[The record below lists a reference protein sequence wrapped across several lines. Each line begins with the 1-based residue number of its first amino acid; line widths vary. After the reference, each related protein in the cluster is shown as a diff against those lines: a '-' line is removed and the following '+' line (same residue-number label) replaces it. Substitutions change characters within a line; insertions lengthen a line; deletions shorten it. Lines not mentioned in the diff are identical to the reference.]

1 MTHDEAV
8 RRLNELEPGDTEW
21 LHIEAD
27 RIIIRYLQHHDANE
41 VADAWEDA
49 RERLRFWYA

>member
-49 RERLRFWYA
+49 RERLGFWYA